1 MIKTGENRRDAERE
15 ERAEKYKEELEC
27 ILNSLFSSAFSV
39 SSAPLRFSPISL
51 KGLQGGR
58 ASMGTGGAGIH
69 AGMMAEHGVPGLAVA
84 VARDGVEEYA
94 EGFGT
99 REIGTDAPVSPDTIF
114 GVASV
119 TKSFTALAIMQLH
132 EAGKLSVDDPVT
144 RYLPEFRT
152 PDADA
157 TRAITL
163 HHFLTHTSG
172 LPPLPSRFFAFARS
186 MAGDPAA
193 GSKPAW
199 SADHAPIDTF
209 EELMA
214 YLAEG
219 GYALLGPPGAQF
231 SYCNE
236 GFALLG
242 AIIEQVSG
250 ERYEPYVQQ
259 HILDPAG
266 MTRSTY
272 DVATLRTFDDVI
284 TFHAARQTDGKRE
297 VYAAPNWLYSSVWS
311 PAGSLNTTVRD
322 LLRYLEIYRTGGITG
337 DARLLSAEGITRM
350 TTPYAPRS
358 SPGSSYGYGLG
369 VIPDYHGQKLIKH
382 GGGRKGISAEIIV
395 APALGF
401 TGAAIANLAGI
412 PVATV
417 TLAALNCTLDL
428 PVSATI
434 EEYEDVPCPADL
446 LPRYTGIYRGGE
458 GQQIRVS
465 AEDGTLVYAFEGKRI
480 AARPVGEHAFALMTE
495 TGEVY
500 TRFVT
505 PDGATASAMAMGS
518 RIIPRTQN

>member
-1 MIKTGENRRDAERE
+1 VTSPAWVPEVQ
-15 ERAEKYKEELEC
+15 
-27 ILNSLFSSAFSV
+27 AFT
-39 SSAPLRFSPISL
+39 R
-51 KGLQGGR
+51 
-58 ASMGTGGAGIH
+58 
-69 AGMMAEHGVPGLAVA
+69 GMMATHDVPGLAVA
-84 VARDGVEEYA
+84 VARDGTEVYA

-99 REIGTDAPVSPDTIF
+99 REVGGDAAVTPDTVF

-132 EAGKLSVDDPVT
+132 EAGRLSVDDPVT

-152 PDADA
+152 PDAAA

-186 MAGDPAA
+186 MEGDPAA

-199 SADHAPIDTF
+199 SADHAPIDTY
-209 EELMA
+209 EHLMD

-219 GYALLGPPGAQF
+219 GYMLLGPPGAQF

-242 AIIEQVSG
+242 AIIERVSG
-250 ERYEPYVQQ
+250 EGYEPYVQR

-284 TFHAARQTDGKRE
+284 TFHAARQTDGKQE
-297 VYAAPNWLYSSVWS
+297 VYTAPNWLYSSVWS
-311 PAGSLNTTVRD
+311 PAGGLNSTVRD
-322 LLRYLEIYRTGGITG
+322 LLRYLEIYRTGGVTG
-337 DARLLSAEGITRM
+337 DARLLSAEGIARM

-369 VIPDYHGQKLIKH
+369 VVPDYHGLKLIKH
-382 GGGRKGISAEIIV
+382 GGGRKGIAAEVIV
-395 APALGF
+395 TPAIGF
-401 TGAAIANLAGI
+401 TGAAITGLAGI

-417 TLAALNCTLDL
+417 TLAALNRTLGL
-428 PVSATI
+428 PVDATI
-434 EEYEDVPCPADL
+434 EEYEDAPCPADR
-446 LPRYTGIYRGGE
+446 LPRYTGAYRGGE
-458 GQQIRVS
+458 GQQITVS
-465 AEDGTLVYAFEGKRI
+465 AEDGALVYAFEGKRI
-480 AARPVGEHAFALMTE
+480 VARPVGEHAFVLKTE

-505 PDGATASAMAMGS
+505 ANGVPATAVTMGS
-518 RIIPRTQN
+518 RIIPRTEG

>member
-1 MIKTGENRRDAERE
+1 MTAPAWVAEVQ
-15 ERAEKYKEELEC
+15 
-27 ILNSLFSSAFSV
+27 AFT
-39 SSAPLRFSPISL
+39 R
-51 KGLQGGR
+51 
-58 ASMGTGGAGIH
+58 
-69 AGMMAEHGVPGLAVA
+69 GMMAAHDVPGLAVA
-84 VARDGVEEYA
+84 VARDGAEVYA
-94 EGFGT
+94 EGFGR
-99 REIGTDAPVSPDTIF
+99 RETGADACVTPDTIF

-152 PDADA
+152 PDAAA

-186 MAGDPAA
+186 MEGDPAA

-199 SADHAPIDTF
+199 SADHAPIDTY
-209 EELMA
+209 EHLMD

-219 GYALLGPPGAQF
+219 GYTLLGPPGAQF

-242 AIIEQVSG
+242 AIIERVSG
-250 ERYEPYVQQ
+250 QGYEPYVQR

-272 DVATLRTFDDVI
+272 DVATLRAFPDIV

-311 PAGSLNTTVRD
+311 PAGGLNSTVRD
-322 LLRYLEIYRTGGITG
+322 LLRYLEIYRTGGMTG
-337 DARLLSAEGITRM
+337 EARLLSAAGIARM

-369 VIPDYHGQKLIKH
+369 VIPDYHGLKLVKH
-382 GGGRKGISAEIIV
+382 GGGRKGIAAEVIA
-395 APALGF
+395 APAIGF
-401 TGAAIANLAGI
+401 TGAAIANLAGV

-417 TLAALNCTLDL
+417 TLAALNRTRGL
-428 PVSATI
+428 PVGATI
-434 EEYEDVPCPADL
+434 EEYEDSACPIDR
-446 LPRYTGIYRGGE
+446 LPHYTGTYRGGE
-458 GQQIRVS
+458 GQRITVS
-465 AEDGTLVYAFEGKRI
+465 AEDGALIYAFEGKRI
-480 AARPVGEHAFALMTE
+480 VARPVGEHAFVLATE

-505 PDGATASAMAMGS
+505 ADGAPAAALAMGS
-518 RIIPRTQN
+518 RIITRAAD

>member
-1 MIKTGENRRDAERE
+1 MTSPVWVTEVQ
-15 ERAEKYKEELEC
+15 
-27 ILNSLFSSAFSV
+27 AFT
-39 SSAPLRFSPISL
+39 R
-51 KGLQGGR
+51 
-58 ASMGTGGAGIH
+58 
-69 AGMMAEHGVPGLAVA
+69 GMMARHDVPGLAVA
-84 VARDGVEEYA
+84 VARDGAEVYA

-99 REIGTDAPVSPDTIF
+99 REIGAEAPVTPDTVF

-132 EAGKLSVDDPVT
+132 EAGRLSVDDPVT

-152 PDADA
+152 PDPAA
-157 TRAITL
+157 TQAITL

-172 LPPLPSRFFAFARS
+172 LPPLPSRFLAFARS

-199 SADHAPIDTF
+199 SADHAPIDTY
-209 EELMA
+209 EDLMD

-219 GYALLGPPGAQF
+219 GYALLGRPGAQF

-242 AIIEQVSG
+242 AIVERVSG
-250 ERYEPYVQQ
+250 EGYEPYVQR

-311 PAGSLNTTVRD
+311 PAGGLNSTVRD
-322 LLRYLEIYRTGGITG
+322 LLRYLDIYRTGGMTG
-337 DARLLSAEGITRM
+337 DARLLSAEGIARM
-350 TTPYAPRS
+350 TTPFAPRS

-369 VIPDYHGQKLIKH
+369 VIPDYHGRKLVKH
-382 GGGRKGISAEIIV
+382 GGGRKGISAEVIAV
-395 APALGF
+395 PAMGF
-401 TGAAIANLAGI
+401 TGAAIAGLAGI

-417 TLAALNCTLDL
+417 TLAALNRTLGL
-428 PVSATI
+428 PVDATI
-434 EEYEDVPCPADL
+434 EEYEDTPCPADL
-446 LPRYTGIYRGGE
+446 LPRYTGAYRGGE
-458 GQQIRVS
+458 GQQIIVS
-465 AEDGTLVYAFEGKRI
+465 AEDGALVYVFEGRRI
-480 AARPVGEHAFALMTE
+480 AARPVGEHAFVLKTE

-505 PDGATASAMAMGS
+505 TNGTPAAAVTMGS
-518 RIIPRTQN
+518 RIIPRTED